1 MLRLVGPSTLVRTS
15 RILAACNGHYPNVL
29 LRRPFVCRF
38 HIRKPGT
45 GVVKDDVLFH
55 QTRLQSN
62 DRIDKTVKC
71 FRHTELSDLMLD
83 LATVVSMFIHE
94 APEAQDACFGGAA
107 LYVAGNPKIF
117 QMPRLR
123 LHERVCSILRAHDD
137 AKPSLTVAGP
147 CFPSRPSGL
156 GTEGLEAYRGAS
168 HHH

>member
-1 MLRLVGPSTLVRTS
+1 MKHQRLKTRA
-15 RILAACNGHYPNVL
+15 LAVL
-29 LRRPFVCRF
+29 PW
-38 HIRKPGT
+38 
-45 GVVKDDVLFH
+45 
-55 QTRLQSN
+55 
-62 DRIDKTVKC
+62 
-71 FRHTELSDLMLD
+71 
-83 LATVVSMFIHE
+83 
-94 APEAQDACFGGAA
+94 
-107 LYVAGNPKIF
+107 YVAGNPKIF